1 MKIFE
6 SGFKIYTK
14 QDLQQLTFLKN
25 VEKKYRLKRK
35 IGKGLYSDKG
45 RQLIINRHK
54 ERGLEKESSFD
65 F

>member
-54 ERGLEKESSFD
+54 ERDQEKESSFD